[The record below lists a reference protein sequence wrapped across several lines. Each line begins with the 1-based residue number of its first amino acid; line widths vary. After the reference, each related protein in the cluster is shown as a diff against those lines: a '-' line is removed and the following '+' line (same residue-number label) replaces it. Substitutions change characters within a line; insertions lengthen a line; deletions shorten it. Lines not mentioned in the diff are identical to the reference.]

1 MLKKAKADEL
11 FLEILC
17 SILSNG
23 LTEDMIVPGS
33 RCGNTSFK
41 NYCRLSVQPEIGLL
55 YARELPDGENDSTQS
70 IDIIRQR
77 LATEE
82 SNFTKFQ
89 RLGARVPSRYAVCG
103 SIIFDF
109 CDRSGNPSSLASGM
123 FVQHIDYIRLFKISY
138 EARMLG
144 DAIRRLGGSQQSK
157 AESEYEK
164 IISAAAQACPR
175 DLQVLL
181 TESGDIYVIDIE
193 QLGEG
198 RTISDLY

>member
-1 MLKKAKADEL
+1 
-11 FLEILC
+11 
-17 SILSNG
+17 
-23 LTEDMIVPGS
+23 
-33 RCGNTSFK
+33 
-41 NYCRLSVQPEIGLL
+41 
-55 YARELPDGENDSTQS
+55 
-70 IDIIRQR
+70 
-77 LATEE
+77 
-82 SNFTKFQ
+82 
-89 RLGARVPSRYAVCG
+89 
-103 SIIFDF
+103 
-109 CDRSGNPSSLASGM
+109 M

-164 IISAAAQACPR
+164 IKSAAAQACPR